1 MAESPGPPDGRTPY
15 DEKPRSGLPRWVRIV
30 GIVLAVV
37 ALLVVIGLLIGGG
50 HQGPS
55 RHF

>member
-1 MAESPGPPDGRTPY
+1 MAEPPHPADGSSRY
-15 DEKPRSGLPRWVRIV
+15 EEEPRSGVPRWVRILA
-30 GIVLAVV
+30 IVLAVL
-37 ALLVVIGLLIGGG
+37 ALLVVVGLLIGGG

>member
-50 HQGPS
+50 HEGPS

>member
-1 MAESPGPPDGRTPY
+1 MAEPPQSADGSPRY
-15 DEKPRSGLPRWVRIV
+15 EEEPRPGVPRWVRILA
-30 GIVLAVV
+30 IVLAVL
-37 ALLVVIGLLIGGG
+37 ALLFVIGLLIGGG